1 MTASTIGTS
10 WRLPEDSENELTV
23 HVFPV
28 LSKITLFLPM
38 TTMLAWES
46 SSVLDCV
53 EDLSDEPLAVAAT
66 KKDNRATNPSWPEEI
81 QSLFS
86 FELSRA
92 TIFIMVRTTDS

>member
-10 WRLPEDSENELTV
+10 WILPEDLEKELTV

-46 SSVLDCV
+46 SSVLDWV
-53 EDLSDEPLAVAAT
+53 EGSSFVSLTVAAT
-66 KKDNRATNPSWPEEI
+66 R
-81 QSLFS
+81 
-86 FELSRA
+86 
-92 TIFIMVRTTDS
+92 

>member
-10 WRLPEDSENELTV
+10 WILPEDLEKELTA
-23 HVFPV
+23 HALPV

-53 EDLSDEPLAVAAT
+53 EGSTVLSLTVAAT
-66 KKDNRATNPSWPEEI
+66 R
-81 QSLFS
+81 
-86 FELSRA
+86 
-92 TIFIMVRTTDS
+92 